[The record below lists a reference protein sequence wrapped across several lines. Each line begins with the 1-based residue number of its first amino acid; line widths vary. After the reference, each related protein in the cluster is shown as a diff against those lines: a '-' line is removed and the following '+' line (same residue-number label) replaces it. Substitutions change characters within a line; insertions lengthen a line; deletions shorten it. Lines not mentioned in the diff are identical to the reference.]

1 MSILSYVKDEIQ
13 VIRERDPAI
22 KSNMEVFLYPS
33 FKVILNY
40 RIAHKLYL
48 KKAFLLG
55 KMDLPEGCTKDRD

>member
-40 RIAHKLYL
+40 RIAVSE
-48 KKAFLLG
+48 KAFLLG